1 MLETKTLLR
10 KGQNSSIDFLLKSGN
25 WLYFYLFNLI
35 VFIIYFHCLFISTVT
50 NLCVEATQ
58 NLTGDFQMYFAGV
71 ELPDGRVACVTQCDI
86 NHPEPKTC
94 MHGGTC
100 AVDKQGPNC

>member
-1 MLETKTLLR
+1 
-10 KGQNSSIDFLLKSGN
+10 
-25 WLYFYLFNLI
+25 
-35 VFIIYFHCLFISTVT
+35 
-50 NLCVEATQ
+50 
-58 NLTGDFQMYFAGV
+58 MYFAGV